1 VNLVGWDGTRREKP
15 ETIKKA
21 PKIGALK
28 WNLCFEPLFR
38 ARPDYFFFAV
48 GFFAFGAAFFFLVAL
63 FIDLFSLTSN
73 FAT

>member
-1 VNLVGWDGTRREKP
+1 VNIVGWDRTGREKP
-15 ETIKKA
+15 ETMKKA

-38 ARPDYFFFAV
+38 AHPDYFFFFVA
-48 GFFAFGAAFFFLVAL
+48 GFFFGATFLVAL